1 MAEHP
6 ASEPTPA
13 APDAAPRILGARV
26 SAKPAARTVR
36 AVETDGLSG
45 CPREG
50 QHRIA
55 QPGAL
60 LEGGVLREPG
70 YAFEPLLRY
79 ARKDVGAAK
88 WRIKEW
94 DYYLVQD
101 ARMAFAVT
109 VSDLGY
115 LGLLSVSLLDF
126 DKGLYITE
134 SSIVPLTLGSFRM
147 PETSDE
153 GVIECG
159 DDRVQIRISTRDGVR
174 ELKVAYRSFAD
185 GKTLSAAVTLDRPSR
200 DSMVIATP
208 WANSKRA
215 FYYNRKIV
223 GMRARGTVQ
232 LGSEIHG
239 FSPDDA
245 LGLLDWGRG
254 VWTYDNTW
262 FWGAAQGYVA
272 DAAGALHVF
281 GMNIGYGFGDTSA
294 ASENMLF
301 LDGRATKLGRL
312 DFGIPVADGNYDLM
326 SAWHMRDDAGMLD
339 LVFTPDIDRADY
351 THVGPILTDQHQV
364 FGLYDGR
371 VTVEGE
377 DGSPVAL
384 EVHALRGFAEVVHNK
399 Y

>member
-1 MAEHP
+1 MTETAP
-6 ASEPTPA
+6 AQA
-13 APDAAPRILGARV
+13 GRRILGA
-26 SAKPAARTVR
+26 ALTDKPAARKAPV
-36 AVETDGLSG
+36 AGICGFDG
-45 CPREG
+45 CPREQ
-50 QHRIA
+50 QHRIT

-60 LEGGVLREPG
+60 LENGRLREAG
-70 YAFEPLLRY
+70 YSFSPLLRY

-94 DYYLVQD
+94 DYYLVND
-101 ARMAFAVT
+101 GCMAFAIT

-115 LGLLSVSLLDF
+115 LGLLSASVLDF
-126 DKGLYITE
+126 EQGLFITE

-147 PETSDE
+147 PEDSDE

-159 DDRVQIRISTRDGVR
+159 DSRVQVRIAASGTVRDI
-174 ELKVAYRSFAD
+174 KVTFRGFAD
-185 GKTLSAAVTLDRPSR
+185 GKTLSAHITLDEPPS

-208 WANSKRA
+208 WAGKDRA
-215 FYYNRKIV
+215 FYFNRKII
-223 GMRARGTVQ
+223 GMRARGSIQ
-232 LGSEIHG
+232 LGSQIHG

-262 FWGAAQGYVA
+262 FWGAAQGRVT
-272 DAAGALHVF
+272 DASGRRRLF

-301 LDGRATKLGRL
+301 CDGRATKLGRL
-312 DFGIPVADGNYDLM
+312 DFGIPVRDGFYDLM
-326 SAWHMRDDAGMLD
+326 EPWRMRDDAGMLD
-339 LVFTPDIDRADY
+339 LTFTPDIDRADH
-351 THVGPILTDQHQV
+351 THAGPILTDQHQV

-371 VTVEGE
+371 VSIEGE
-377 DGSPVAL
+377 DGGPVTL
-384 EVHALRGFAEVVHNK
+384 EVKGLRGFAEVVHNK